1 MSELQYQPLVH
12 VTHGSHLTAALSVM
26 HNSPPTDTS
35 TVPGA
40 VLTVARPAE
49 GEGANS
55 TSKPLVLQVISGKYQ
70 GGSFPLNPGQDLVIG
85 RGNDVQ
91 VVLAED
97 MVSRRHARISFR
109 TDHFVIEDLSSTN
122 GTFIN
127 GEKITNAKLREGD
140 RVLIGTSILKVVSA
154 DAAKQSTMEQVV
166 PRSAPMSTA
175 QRRSTSAVRGM
186 TGSLEEIP
194 LPDLLQLLG
203 TSRKSGVLVL
213 RTDQDFGRVYMRSG
227 LVHFATINDQL
238 EIAPGKC
245 LFRMLTWNR
254 GQFDLEP
261 ADQKH
266 FDNPLDLSVQAALME
281 GMRQLDEFNSIKN
294 TLPSLG
300 SRLRLNMPLNPPLRD
315 LTPEQLDVLQVIHNF
330 GYFAQVMNRS
340 RTSDLDT
347 ARALLHLLNKGYV
360 RLEQQS
366 PRSLPPVF
374 PST

>member
-1 MSELQYQPLVH
+1 M
-12 VTHGSHLTAALSVM
+12 TAALSVM
-26 HNSPPTDTS
+26 HNSPPTETS

-40 VLTVARPAE
+40 VLTIARSSD
-49 GEGANS
+49 GEGTNS
-55 TSKPLVLQVISGKYQ
+55 KGKALVLQVISGKYQ
-70 GGSFPLNPGQDLVIG
+70 GGSFPLTPGKDLVIG

-127 GEKITNAKLREGD
+127 GEKVTTAKLREGD

-154 DAAKQSTMEQVV
+154 DSVNNTLEQVA
-166 PRSAPMSTA
+166 PRSTPISPT
-175 QRRSTSAVRGM
+175 QRRTSMVRGM

-238 EIAPGKC
+238 EIAPFKC

-261 ADQKH
+261 TDQKH

-340 RTSDLDT
+340 RASDLDT